1 MDPDKEEGVLTEL
14 SSWTDTQWKDF
25 VQEAS
30 NQELAAIIEKARR
43 ITLFRRS
50 VQRYPS
56 RWNNQDWS
64 IVSKQVIG
72 IGRTTC
78 AQYET
83 IYRVFGHLSSQEPLS
98 GEQEKLRSGLPSTM
112 YSLYLIAGAY
122 EDDSEMAMVFIGN
135 GTCHAGLTQKLAKAI
150 REAITQKKAGK
161 TSWGELSDEVL
172 ARERDDDDELDN
184 DNNDEETIAEDDKP
198 QRDQVARQDKRPK
211 FEAQMEEAILR
222 GLYRYR
228 TETKMLDEA
237 LTYFVHQWIE
247 HLSLIDL
254 LQDFRKKYGDAD
266 MVHALKWL
274 LEIIEDSGK
283 SGADNLWN
291 RGAVG
296 ANDDEE
302 PEEDR

>member
-1 MDPDKEEGVLTEL
+1 MDPDKEEGVLTEF

-64 IVSKQVIG
+64 VVCKQVIG

-83 IYRVFGHLSSQEPLS
+83 IYRVFGHLSSQEPLDS
-98 GEQEKLRSGLPSTM
+98 EQEKLRSGLPSTM

-122 EDDSEMAMVFIGN
+122 EDDSEMVMFFIGN

-150 REAITQKKAGK
+150 REAITQKKSGK
-161 TSWGELSDEVL
+161 TPWGELSDEVL
-172 ARERDDDDELDN
+172 ASERDDDDSLDN

-198 QRDQVARQDKRPK
+198 QRDQVARRDTRPK
-211 FEAQMEEAILR
+211 FEARMEEAILR
-222 GLYRYR
+222 GLHRYR
-228 TETKMLDEA
+228 SETKMLDET
-237 LTYFVHQWIE
+237 LTYFVRQWIQ
-247 HLSLIDL
+247 HIDLVDL
-254 LQDFRKKYGDAD
+254 LQDFRKKYGDPD
-266 MVHALKWL
+266 MTHALNWL
-274 LEIIEDSGK
+274 LETIEDSRA

-291 RGAVG
+291 RGAAG
-296 ANDDEE
+296 SDDDR
-302 PEEDR
+302 EDE